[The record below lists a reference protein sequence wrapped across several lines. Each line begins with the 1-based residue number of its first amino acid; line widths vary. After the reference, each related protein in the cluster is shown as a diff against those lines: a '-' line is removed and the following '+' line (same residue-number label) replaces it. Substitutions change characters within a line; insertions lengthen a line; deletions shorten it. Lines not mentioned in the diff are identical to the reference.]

1 MKKDDAISIF
11 LSIVINLIIVILIP
25 GLSADKIENKKIKIG
40 LVSYENKNRTK
51 MEGSRNSNSTEKKN
65 TQNLNQKKQPAKK
78 QPPVEKNQ
86 QSNNK
91 IVETTKNDNKVDL
104 SLLNSIASSIDTPQ
118 VNVLANVNSTQVRKT
133 SKVDI
138 PKKVLSQ
145 KGEVI
150 SDNNSNI
157 ALSKELISAENEK
170 LELKDDDRI
179 AFNPEVGKDSSF
191 DRILQVTGETEGLP
205 SGYKLGTEDGDVVAR
220 WDSSNKEPVYPES
233 AQLRGLHG
241 SVRIKMNI
249 DENGNVKT
257 LSLEKG
263 SGVPEINNAIEEVG
277 RTWKIYLSKNGLS
290 VKGDVVLEYNFT
302 LKGKIN

>member
-157 ALSKELISAENEK
+157 ALSKELISAENER

-220 WDSSNKEPVYPES
+220 WDSSNKEPIYPES